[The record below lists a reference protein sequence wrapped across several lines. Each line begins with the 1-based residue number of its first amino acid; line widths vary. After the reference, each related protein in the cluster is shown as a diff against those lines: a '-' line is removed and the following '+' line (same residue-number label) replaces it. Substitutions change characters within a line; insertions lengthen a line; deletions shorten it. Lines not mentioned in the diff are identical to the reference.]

1 MLFRSLAVADGQILT
16 DGTKLYDGALS
27 DSEISSIANKTLR
40 KATYHT
46 VDWIVNGELEET
58 DENVIITS
66 KSEYNGETP
75 ATYSEGHYDY
85 TFFGWNDGTATY
97 AADELPAVTEDV
109 TYTAVYTET
118 VSPNWHNITINESE
132 NGTVSFESSGAYTDD
147 EVTLTVTPDE
157 GYRLSAL
164 TVKDAD
170 ENEITVTDGKFTMPA
185 SDVTISATFN
195 VINYNLYVG
204 GVHVNGANCNDVLGD
219 GKVSFNVQ
227 TNELTL
233 NGATVEVD
241 KRADNGTPTQ
251 AFGIRYNQDEPFTI
265 KLVGENRIVD
275 ASTDEEGVTEKYG
288 IFVASTQSF
297 TVNGNGSLSIEMN
310 ADDENTYYG
319 IQSRQNTNIDGAGVS
334 INIPGTAPTYGYY
347 LMYSNQLTLE
357 NGASLKAVT
366 GSNEN
371 TYSFYNDRNNDNL
384 IAEEGTM
391 LEAVSGNAAF
401 NSQFILTSA
410 TKTLG
415 VKVSATG
422 NKADSTKWNGSTSL
436 GEYKYI
442 MLPFSEPENAYNL
455 NLENG
460 IKVNFF
466 IDMPYYNAEG
476 GHIEYTYLE
485 TTDDKSAVRK
495 TYTVNDSDLE
505 VQTNGTRKLTLR
517 AAPAQIAENYVIT
530 IYDASGNEKA
540 TVTASIQDYCNA
552 ILGNDN
558 YTGWHELA
566 QSLLNYGALA
576 DEYFGYAEI
585 HKEATG
591 EVYAI
596 NHSANYKSDVDPESF
611 RSKAHASLTQG
622 DVLITGVSY
631 VALLNPEFRFYVSGL
646 TETQAAATNVSV
658 NQGLNAEMVKTDNG
672 ICVSVTGL
680 NANEFAKTFTVTVG
694 TTEITYNGYAYLYT
708 VLSDDSADTNL
719 KNLAKG
725 IYRYASATEAKFA

>member
-1 MLFRSLAVADGQILT
+1 
-16 DGTKLYDGALS
+16 
-27 DSEISSIANKTLR
+27 
-40 KATYHT
+40 
-46 VDWIVNGELEET
+46 
-58 DENVIITS
+58 
-66 KSEYNGETP
+66 
-75 ATYSEGHYDY
+75 
-85 TFFGWNDGTATY
+85 
-97 AADELPAVTEDV
+97 
-109 TYTAVYTET
+109 
-118 VSPNWHNITINESE
+118 
-132 NGTVSFESSGAYTDD
+132 
-147 EVTLTVTPDE
+147 
-157 GYRLSAL
+157 
-164 TVKDAD
+164 
-170 ENEITVTDGKFTMPA
+170 MPA

-391 LEAVSGNAAF
+391 LEAVSENAAF